1 MNSKIVNLYPN
12 PSSPAVN
19 LGESASTVN
28 MKMLTVSSS
37 VVQLTDGGYTFGQ
50 NTKYVTLD
58 VQDNDVYV
66 TYTGET
72 PSASLGH
79 ILYAGNSYT
88 WSVQTAKSA
97 KFLRVGTT
105 AGTDGVIGASQFTD

>member
-1 MNSKIVNLYPN
+1 MNSHITNLYPK
-12 PSSPAVN
+12 PTSGVTA
-19 LGESASTVN
+19 

-37 VVQLTDGGYTFGQ
+37 VVQLTDSYTFDTR
-50 NTKYVTLD
+50 TKYITLD

-72 PSASLGH
+72 PSASVGH

-88 WSVQTAKSA
+88 WSVATARAA
-97 KFLRVGTT
+97 KFIQVGSD
-105 AGTDGVIGASQFTD
+105 AVIAASQFAE

>member
-1 MNSKIVNLYPN
+1 MNSHITNLYPK
-12 PSSPAVN
+12 PTSDVTA
-19 LGESASTVN
+19 

-37 VVQLTDGGYTFGQ
+37 VVQITDGGYTFDDK
-50 NTKYVTLD
+50 TKYITLD
-58 VQDNDVYV
+58 VQDQDVYV

-88 WSVQTAKSA
+88 WSVAAARVA
-97 KFLRVGTT
+97 KFIRVGSSN
-105 AGTDGVIGASQFTD
+105 AVIAASQFAE

>member
-1 MNSKIVNLYPN
+1 MNSHITNLYPK
-12 PSSPAVN
+12 PTAGV
-19 LGESASTVN
+19 SA

-37 VVQLTDGGYTFGQ
+37 AVQLTDSYTFDGK
-50 NTKYVTLD
+50 TKYITLD

-72 PSASLGH
+72 PSASVGH

-88 WSVQTAKSA
+88 WSVATARAA
-97 KFLRVGTT
+97 KFIRVGND
-105 AGTDGVIGASQFTD
+105 AVIAASQFTE

>member
-12 PSSPAVN
+12 PTSPAIN
-19 LGESASTVN
+19 LGETDATVN

-37 VVQLTDGGYTFGQ
+37 VVQLTDGGYTFSG

-88 WSVQTAKSA
+88 WSVNTAKNA
-97 KFLRVGTT
+97 KFIRVGGD
-105 AGTDGVIGASQFTD
+105 AVIGASQFTD

>member
-12 PSSPAVN
+12 PSSPAIN
-19 LGESASTVN
+19 RGETSATVN

-58 VQDNDVYV
+58 VQDADVYV

-72 PSASLGH
+72 PSSSLGH
-79 ILYAGNSYT
+79 RLYAGRSYT
-88 WSVQTAKSA
+88 WSVNTAKNA
-97 KFLRVGTT
+97 KFIRVS
-105 AGTDGVIGASQFTD
+105 TDAVIGASQFSD

>member
-1 MNSKIVNLYPN
+1 MGNSLVVNLYPKPN
-12 PSSPAVN
+12 SSA
-19 LGESASTVN
+19 GN

-37 VVQLTDGGYTFGQ
+37 VIKLESGGYTFHED
-50 NTKYVTLD
+50 TKFVVLD

-72 PSASLGH
+72 PSATVGH

-88 WSVQTAKSA
+88 WDVDTAKAA
-97 KFLRVGTT
+97 KFIQVGG
-105 AGTDGVIGASQFTD
+105 ASVIAASQFTD